1 MNQNYTT
8 IILLSCI
15 ARCQMNFITSELF
28 HKKNQGSKK
37 MKCDN
42 LQPNCDK
49 KRLQSIVVFKKL
61 RKIRK

>member
-42 LQPNCDK
+42 LHP
-49 KRLQSIVVFKKL
+49 KL
-61 RKIRK
+61 RQKKIAIDCCFQEAAEDT